1 MKKEYFDISGMSC
14 AACSNRVFKAVSA
27 LEGVDAASVNLLK
40 NDMAVSFDERR
51 LSESDIVSAVERAG
65 YGAKP
70 RGAKAERREAA
81 APSEEKRLKRR
92 LVVSCIFLL
101 PLLYV
106 SSDGMLGLPM
116 PSYFDGSDGATACVL
131 TQLLLTLAV
140 AFVNA
145 GYYGSGIR
153 ALASGAPNMDS
164 LIAVGSGAA
173 VVFGVYALY
182 GLIFAVGAGDAES
195 IGRFSSNLYFES
207 AAMILTLITLGK
219 YFEARAKGKT
229 SEAVAKLTELAPPS
243 ATVVRDGKES
253 IVPVK
258 DVAAGDIL
266 AVKTGER
273 IPVDGVVIEGRGLVD
288 ESALTGESL
297 PAEKG
302 AGARVVGATLNVSG
316 HFLMQATGVGQD
328 TVLAEIIRLVDEATS
343 SKPPIAR
350 LADKVSGVF
359 VPVVIAIAVI
369 ATVVWLAL
377 GYDVEFAL
385 SVGISVLVISCPCAL
400 GLATP
405 TAVMVGSGRGAS
417 DGILFKSASAL
428 ETAAR
433 VTSVILDK
441 TGTVTEGR
449 PVVTDIIAVNGKKT
463 EDVLRLAA
471 SLEKLSEH
479 PLGSAIVREAEK
491 RGLDFLK
498 VEGFLQIPGQGISG
512 TAGRQNCIA
521 GNARMLQSEGIANSL
536 AETGDELSSEGKTP
550 LFCACG
556 TELLGVI
563 AVADAVKP
571 TSPQAVAELKAM
583 GLETVLL
590 TGDNSRTAEAVRRAT
605 GIDRVVSEMLPQ
617 DKERE
622 VRRLQ
627 DQGRTVAMVGDGIN
641 DAPALARADI
651 GIAVGAGTDVAVES
665 ADVVLMK
672 NDLLDVVS
680 AIQLGRAVLRNI
692 RQNLFWAF
700 FYNSIGIP
708 VAAGVFYGVW
718 GLMLSPAVAAAAM
731 SFSSVSVVA
740 NALRLRHFKPRFKFS
755 VNLDDGEEEAPPPS
769 AKKPSE
775 KKKPAE
781 RPKKRAG
788 SSTMK
793 TRSFN
798 MIKNLSV
805 EGMKCEHCANF
816 VTKALMAVPGVER
829 AVVNLENKK
838 AVVETDGT
846 VTNKRLKEAV
856 ADAGFEITDIQ
867 DQF

>member
-70 RGAKAERREAA
+70 RGATAERREAA

-92 LVVSCIFLL
+92 LAVSCVFLL

-106 SSDGMLGLPM
+106 SSGGMLGLPM

-302 AGARVVGATLNVSG
+302 AGARVIGATLNVSG

-708 VAAGVFYGVW
+708 VAAGVFYGIW
-718 GLMLSPAVAAAAM
+718 GLTLSPAVAAAAM

-755 VNLDDGEEEAPPPS
+755 VNLDDGEEEAALPS